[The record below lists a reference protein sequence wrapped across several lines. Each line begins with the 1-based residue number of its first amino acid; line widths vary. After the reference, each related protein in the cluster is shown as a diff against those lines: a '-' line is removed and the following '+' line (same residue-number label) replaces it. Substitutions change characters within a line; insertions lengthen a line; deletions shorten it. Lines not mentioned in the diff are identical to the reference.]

1 MRDKMNVRKLF
12 RMTAFIRRRR
22 SLCSHENRLWSGE
35 KRFDRSQ
42 KWQDEFETHS
52 ENLTA
57 MEAQS
62 STGLPTVKTASLRGS
77 ILLSLVILIL
87 IFWGGFFGAI
97 QREDR
102 RDSDFPDPL
111 PGVRL
116 LAVILPAA

>member
-1 MRDKMNVRKLF
+1 MRDKMNVRKPF

-22 SLCSHENRLWSGE
+22 SLSSHENRLWSGE
-35 KRFDRSQ
+35 KRFGRSQ

-52 ENLTA
+52 YNVTA

-62 STGLPTVKTASLRGS
+62 STGLPTVKAASLRGG

-87 IFWGGFFGAI
+87 IFWVGFFGAI
-97 QREDR
+97 QLQDR
-102 RDSDFPDPL
+102 KGSDFPDSL

>member
-1 MRDKMNVRKLF
+1 M
-12 RMTAFIRRRR
+12 AACIRGRG
-22 SLCSHENRLWSGE
+22 SLCSHENRLWSRE

-42 KWQDEFETHS
+42 EWQDEFETHN

-57 MEAQS
+57 MEARS
-62 STGLPTVKTASLRGS
+62 STGLPTVKTASLRGG

-87 IFWGGFFGAI
+87 TFWGGFSGAI

-116 LAVILPAA
+116 LAVIPPAA